1 MGSGLACSDCS
12 AGIPKAIERFRC
24 KHPPDF
30 NGDKGLNFSQSL
42 KTPAQ
47 TRTGFTTTVLELGSG
62 LRGHISTKQQFGTG
76 REDEYLI
83 QLKLQRKYHAGCL
96 EGTQQAQPNGSGL
109 RKSSVLLCS
118 GSHHQPSLPHV
129 SSWIW
134 SSQNLPLITQL
145 KKITHVS
152 SKTQSSPLIWMY

>member
-1 MGSGLACSDCS
+1 MNGFYFEEVTEGRGSGAALGSGLACSDCS

-24 KHPPDF
+24 KQPPDF
-30 NGDKGLNFSQSL
+30 NGDKGLNFSQSI

-83 QLKLQRKYHAGCL
+83 QLKLRRKYHAGCL

-109 RKSSVLLCS
+109 RKSSGLLR
-118 GSHHQPSLPHV
+118 V
-129 SSWIW
+129 SPPAIPTPR
-134 SSQNLPLITQL
+134 QQL
-145 KKITHVS
+145 D
-152 SKTQSSPLIWMY
+152 LE